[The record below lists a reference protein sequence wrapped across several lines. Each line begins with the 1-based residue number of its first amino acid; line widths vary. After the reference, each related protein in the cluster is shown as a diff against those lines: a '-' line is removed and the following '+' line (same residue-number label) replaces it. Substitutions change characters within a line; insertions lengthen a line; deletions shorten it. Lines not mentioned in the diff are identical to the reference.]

1 MKKDKQQFNG
11 VLLVHKDQGV
21 TSHDVVDQLRKIFK
35 QRSIGHA
42 GTLDPM
48 AEGLLVM
55 LLGQG
60 TKLSVYILNQD
71 KSYSLTMQFGLKT
84 DTFDKEG
91 KVLKNES
98 VSLKKEE
105 VEKALKAS
113 CGSLELKVPHF
124 SAVKVRG
131 RKLYSYA
138 RAGEEVEA
146 PRKKMIFYD
155 LKIHTIQSDQAQ
167 VSLSCAKG
175 GYVRSWVNFI
185 GEQLGVG
192 ACLIQMTRTVSH
204 PFHLSQSLRVS
215 EIESRLKER
224 FPKDETELKTLLED
238 SFIYPS
244 SALPD
249 VFPVKLTQRDAKVLS
264 YGQIPPYVI
273 QSTLNRQ
280 MEVNKTG
287 QTQLIQAVQD
297 WRLSALLE
305 IRPFKKMKIVRNFTL
320 N

>member
-1 MKKDKQQFNG
+1 MEKDKQPFNG
-11 VLLVHKDQGV
+11 VLLVHKEKGM
-21 TSHDVVDQLRKIFK
+21 TSHDVVDQLRKILK

-48 AEGLLVM
+48 AEGLLVI
-55 LLGQG
+55 LLGQA

-71 KSYSLTMQFGLKT
+71 KSYSLKMQFGLET

-91 KVLKNES
+91 KVLKQEA

-105 VEKALKAS
+105 IEKTLKAS

-146 PRKKMIFYD
+146 PKKTMTFYD
-155 LKIHTIQSDQAQ
+155 LKIHDIQPDQAQ

-175 GYVRSWVNFI
+175 GYVRSWVNFV

-192 ACLIQMTRTVSH
+192 ACLIQMTRTASH
-204 PFHLSQSLRVS
+204 PFHSSQSLRVS
-215 EIESRLKER
+215 EIDSRLKEK
-224 FPKDETELKTLLED
+224 FPKDEIELKTLLQD

-249 VFPVKLTQRDAKVLS
+249 VFPVELTQRDAKALS
-264 YGQIPPYVI
+264 HGQIPPYVI
-273 QSTLNRQ
+273 QSALSRQ
-280 MEVNKTG
+280 IEVNKTG
-287 QTQLIQAVQD
+287 QPQLIQAVQD

-305 IRPFKKMKIVRNFTL
+305 IRPFKKMKIIRNFTFS
-320 N
+320 

>member
-1 MKKDKQQFNG
+1 MGKDRQPFNG
-11 VLLVHKDQGV
+11 VLLVHKEQGM
-21 TSHDVVDQLRKIFK
+21 TSHDVVDQLRKILK
-35 QRSIGHA
+35 QRAIGHA

-48 AEGLLVM
+48 AEGLLVI
-55 LLGQG
+55 LLGQA

-71 KSYSLTMQFGLKT
+71 KSYSLTMKFGLKT

-91 KVLKNES
+91 KVLRDEK

-105 VEKALKAS
+105 VEKILKAS

-146 PRKKMIFYD
+146 PRKTMVFYN
-155 LKIHTIQSDQAQ
+155 LKIHTIQPDQAQ

-175 GYVRSWVNFI
+175 GYVRSWVNFV

-192 ACLIQMTRTVSH
+192 ACLTQMTRMASH
-204 PFHLSQSLRVS
+204 PFHVSLSLRVS
-215 EIESRLKER
+215 EIENRLKEN
-224 FPKDETELKTLLED
+224 FPVDEMALKNLLTD

-249 VFPVKLTQRDAKVLS
+249 IFSVKLTQRDAKSLAC
-264 YGQIPPYVI
+264 GQIPPYLI
-273 QSTLNRQ
+273 QDALNLQ
-280 MEVNKTG
+280 IEVNKTG
-287 QTQLIQAVQD
+287 QPQLIQAVQD

-305 IRPFKKMKIVRNFTL
+305 LRPFKKMKIVRNFTL